1 MSPQSSFS
9 QLTKNDRR
17 KQWKLLKTK
26 HSQVIKA
33 AKLDFDLKLGPAL
46 DKYQAEVDKLTK
58 LAAKTNLDT
67 NQVQPVL
74 ETVWALR
81 KIVPTYSA
89 KVKTLADP
97 AKKELAGLLQAIE
110 ADGEGWE
117 MLASALRKQMPAAA
131 TKDERDAAEALL
143 APLDHV
149 HGISQTI
156 IKHGQVVQPIFVRGN
171 PNPRPKAAA
180 LVSEFIEAA
189 RLAGAAAH
197 QAANAA
203 SQVTAGS
210 NYELFKSRAQA
221 LTGSLKRLRA
231 VAQAFHDG
239 WNMDADVMTMAP
251 NIIDAVALNGNYLQI
266 LEYCDAALKRIAML
280 P

>member
-1 MSPQSSFS
+1 MSPKSSFS
-9 QLTKNDRR
+9 ELTKNDRR

-26 HSQVIKA
+26 HSQAIKA

-67 NQVQPVL
+67 YQVQPVL
-74 ETVWALR
+74 EKVWALR
-81 KIVPTYSA
+81 KIVPSYSA

-110 ADGEGWE
+110 ADGDGWE
-117 MLASALRKQMPAAA
+117 VLASELRKQAPAEA
-131 TKDERDAAEALL
+131 TKEERDAAEALL
-143 APLDHV
+143 TPLDHV
-149 HGISQTI
+149 HKMSLTI
-156 IKHGQVVQPIFVRGN
+156 IKHAQVVQPIFERGT
-171 PNPRPKAAA
+171 PNPRPAAAA

-197 QAANAA
+197 QAANAG

-221 LTGSLKRLRA
+221 LTGSVKRLRA

-239 WNMDADVMTMAP
+239 WDMNADVMTMAP
-251 NIIDAVALNGNYLQI
+251 QIIDAVALNSNYEQI
-266 LEYCDAALKRIAML
+266 IEYCDGTLKRIAAL

>member
-1 MSPQSSFS
+1 M
-9 QLTKNDRR
+9 
-17 KQWKLLKTK
+17 
-26 HSQVIKA
+26 
-33 AKLDFDLKLGPAL
+33 
-46 DKYQAEVDKLTK
+46 
-58 LAAKTNLDT
+58 
-67 NQVQPVL
+67 
-74 ETVWALR
+74 WALR
-81 KIVPTYSA
+81 KIVPTYSS

-110 ADGEGWE
+110 ADGEGLE
-117 MLASALRKQMPAAA
+117 VLASELRKQVPAAA
-131 TKDERDAAEALL
+131 TKDERDAAQALL
-143 APLDHV
+143 TPLDNV
-149 HGISQTI
+149 HKISQTV
-156 IKHGQVVQPIFVRGN
+156 IKHGLVVQPIFARGN
-171 PNPRPKAAA
+171 PSPRPKAAA

-210 NYELFKSRAQA
+210 NFELFKSRAQA

-239 WNMDADVMTMAP
+239 WDMDADVMTMAP
-251 NIIDAVALNGNYLQI
+251 NVISAVALNGNYAQI
-266 LEYCDAALKRIAML
+266 IEYCDGTLKRIAML